1 MPTGRREHRRWFE
14 YSVVTEYM
22 CVQIWVVN
30 LKLITTQIGKTF
42 VLSLPCP
49 RPEVSH

>member
-1 MPTGRREHRRWFE
+1 MDSTKVFPIW
-14 YSVVTEYM
+14 VVM
-22 CVQIWVVN
+22 KSMFGVQIWVVN

-49 RPEVSH
+49 RPEMPY